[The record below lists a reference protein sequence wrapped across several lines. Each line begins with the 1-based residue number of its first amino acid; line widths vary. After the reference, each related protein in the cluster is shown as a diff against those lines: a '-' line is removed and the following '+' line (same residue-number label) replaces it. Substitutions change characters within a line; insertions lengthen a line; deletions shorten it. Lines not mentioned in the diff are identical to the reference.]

1 MKFLQ
6 VYHNLKET
14 VTELYHTLNLKL
26 TKAVGR
32 SLAIN
37 PIESITLALYW
48 KKQNIQ
54 TKKAM
59 YDDFAPKC
67 TYKTFVESINRF
79 ALHVLVILHA
89 LLAANKD
96 NAHPVKFIDST
107 DVPVCLAKN
116 ASRHRT
122 MKALADWGRG
132 SKGLYYG
139 LKLHIVTD
147 WHRRTLSVAFSPA
160 HTDDRTPVPALTKD
174 MDGIFVADA
183 GYVSQKLADTFHTD
197 KRILL
202 AKPRKNMKKL
212 MSSIQ
217 SFLYDRRMSIEWN
230 IKDIKCFHGLLTSLP
245 RSINGYLGNYA
256 YALLSYL
263 VA

>member
-6 VYHNLKET
+6 VYHDLKET
-14 VTELYHTLNLKL
+14 VTQLYHTLKLKL
-26 TKAVGR
+26 THSTGR
-32 SLAIN
+32 PLAIT
-37 PIESITLALYW
+37 PVESLTLALYW
-48 KKQNIQ
+48 KQQNIQ

-59 YDDFAPKC
+59 YNDFVPDC
-67 TYKTFVESINRF
+67 SYKTFVESINRF
-79 ALHVLVILHA
+79 VLHALVILQA
-89 LLAANKD
+89 LLESNKEK
-96 NAHPVKFIDST
+96 AHPVKFIDST

-122 MKALADWGRG
+122 MRTLASWGRG
-132 SKGLYYG
+132 TKGLSYG
-139 LKLHIVTD
+139 LKLHLVTD

-160 HTDDRTPVPALTKD
+160 NTDDRTPVPTITKD

-183 GYVSQKLADTFHTD
+183 GYVSKGLAAQFHTD
-197 KRILL
+197 RRFLM

-212 MSSIQ
+212 MSRIQ

-230 IKDIKCFHGLLTSLP
+230 IREVKCFHGLVTSLP
-245 RSINGYLGNYA
+245 RSIDGYLGNYV
-256 YALLSYL
+256 YALLSQL